1 MRNRVLIVDDDPV
14 NNFIC
19 RELIKMVN
27 EDLGVEDFTRPED
40 SLEFIAKNYKT
51 GNENPRTFLILD
63 LNMDRMTGW
72 EFLEEF
78 YKYDKSIT
86 DTFNIYILSSS
97 LDGTDRAT
105 ARQMPLVKEF
115 IVKPLTLDTLQR
127 IFNTV

>member
-1 MRNRVLIVDDDPV
+1 MRNRVLIIDDDPV

-19 RELIKMVN
+19 KELIKMVT
-27 EDLGVEDFTRPED
+27 EDLDMEDFTRPEE
-40 SLEFIAKNYKT
+40 SLEFISKNYKA
-51 GNENPRTFLILD
+51 GNENVKTFLLLD
-63 LNMDRMTGW
+63 LNMNRMTGW

-78 YKYDKSIT
+78 YKFDKSIT
-86 DTFNIYILSSS
+86 DVFSIYILSSS

-115 IVKPLTLDTLQR
+115 LVKPLTIDALLR